1 MSQGEGQE
9 IHKEEKSTGS
19 EHGGEAAE
27 EERLPL
33 KVLDAKKKRRKKK
46 RTISSSCFIQ
56 LASQIQTTC
65 AGRATSSRDRMT
77 RGAKRYL
84 PSL

>member
-33 KVLDAKKKRRKKK
+33 KVLDAKKKKKKEEDDFLIMFYSAGFPNSNNLRRK
-46 RTISSSCFIQ
+46 SNFVP
-56 LASQIQTTC
+56 
-65 AGRATSSRDRMT
+65 G
-77 RGAKRYL
+77 
-84 PSL
+84 